1 MKNNII
7 LIATTNKG
15 KLSEFEL
22 MLKEVFRE
30 VSFISLVDVSYTE
43 PPKEIYDTFTQ
54 NAKLKADFYFN
65 HYNMPVIVEDS
76 GFCVEEL
83 NNLPGVHSADWGEG
97 KDFTKGIERLYKML
111 NGLPSRAFFT
121 STIIY
126 KDFEKELIA
135 KGEIW
140 GTMAKSPKGENGFG
154 FDPCFIPNGFDRT
167 FAEMTIEEKSTLSHR
182 KLALMDLISK
192 I

>member
-1 MKNNII
+1 MNKII

-15 KLSEFEL
+15 KLSEFEF
-22 MLKEVFRE
+22 MLKGVLNG
-30 VSFISLVDVSYTE
+30 VHFISLADVAYLE
-43 PPKEIYDTFTQ
+43 PPKEIYDTFLQ

-65 HYNMPVIVEDS
+65 HYKMPVIVEDS
-76 GFCVEEL
+76 GFCVTEL
-83 NNLPGVHSADWGEG
+83 NNLPGVHSASWGKGE
-97 KDFTKGIERLYKML
+97 DFTKGMEKMYKML
-111 NGLPSRAFFT
+111 NGLPSKAFFA

-140 GTMAKSPKGENGFG
+140 GTVAKTPKGENGFG
-154 FDPCFIPNGFDRT
+154 FDPCFIPNGFNKT
-167 FAEMTIEEKSTLSHR
+167 FAEMTKEEKSALSHR
-182 KLALMDLISK
+182 RLALKELMGK

>member
-22 MLKEVFRE
+22 ILKGAFKEVN
-30 VSFISLVDVSYTE
+30 FISLADVFYTK
-43 PPKEIYDTFTQ
+43 PPKEIYDTFTE

-65 HYNMPVIVEDS
+65 QYNMPVIVEDS
-76 GFCVEEL
+76 GFCVEAL

-97 KDFTKGIERLYKML
+97 KDFTKGIEKLYKML
-111 NGLPSRAFFT
+111 NGLPSKAFFT

-135 KGEIW
+135 KGKVW
-140 GTMAKSPKGENGFG
+140 GTVAQIPKGENGFG
-154 FDPCFIPNGFDRT
+154 FDPCFVPNGFDKT
-167 FAEMTIEEKSTLSHR
+167 FAEMTKQEKSTLSHR
-182 KLALMDLISK
+182 KLALTDLIGK